1 MRRKKE
7 SRQEFIKSKIL
18 SPGYISIK
26 EIADKFACSEV
37 TVRTDLKELERAGI
51 LKRTTGGAI
60 APSGSIAKK
69 ADAPSSIPTSPA
81 ETHPNTIYVPFPAGK
96 YYLQADAK
104 QRIVKKAFEYINP
117 YDTIM
122 LDDSTTC
129 IYLAQLIQKHPEKPL
144 RAVTNSLLIAAIF
157 STAEHV
163 DVHMLGGRIFSAP
176 PSAMDNFTADFVN
189 NYHVSKFFSGINR
202 IDLRVGLTS
211 ADTFHAEIKKA
222 MISIADQTF
231 ILADHSKFSTCSFYS
246 VLPIQYVRHI
256 ITDNKLDERN
266 TQLAIDQGIIID
278 IV

>member
-1 MRRKKE
+1 MKRKKE
-7 SRQEFIKSKIL
+7 SRQEFIKSKII
-18 SPGYISIK
+18 SPGYVSIK
-26 EIADKFACSEV
+26 EVANEFACSEV
-37 TVRTDLKELERAGI
+37 TVRTDLKELEDAGI

-60 APSGSIAKK
+60 NPSDSTAE
-69 ADAPSSIPTSPA
+69 PSTALFAA
-81 ETHPNTIYVPFPAGK
+81 ETRPDTIYVPFPAGK

-144 RAVTNSLLIAAIF
+144 RAVTNSLMIAAIF
-157 STAEHV
+157 STTEHV
-163 DVHMLGGRIFSAP
+163 DVHMLGGRIFAAP

-222 MISIADQTF
+222 MISIADQTI
-231 ILADHSKFSTCSFYS
+231 ILADHTKFSTCSFYS